1 MKITNEILLE
11 IGFIHNKERDEFYFI
26 DISNIHITISKT
38 NKWWLHINNKPPGYE
53 ILDIR
58 DLLTVLYSEGI
69 KKGVNQKVKEIKEVL
84 GI

>member
-38 NKWWLHINNKPPGYE
+38 NKWWLHINNNPPGYE

-69 KKGVNQKVKEIKEVL
+69 KKGVKQKVKEIKEVL
-84 GI
+84 GL